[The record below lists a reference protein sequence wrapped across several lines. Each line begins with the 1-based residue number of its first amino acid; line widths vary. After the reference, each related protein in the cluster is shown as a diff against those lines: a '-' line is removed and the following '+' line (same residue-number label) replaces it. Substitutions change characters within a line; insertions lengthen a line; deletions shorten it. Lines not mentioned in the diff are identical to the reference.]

1 MSKHYGKLVVFMF
14 CFALMAGCQ
23 QDKEAAKKPAKE
35 EQAVKAEGK
44 ETPKQQPDER
54 SSTFSSDAPELPA
67 NLEGAL
73 KYTAGKFSAKETK
86 DLDDE
91 VKAELST
98 VPKFPENADEEQYD
112 TLIRYLYS
120 LYKRDY
126 VDPRE
131 ALKAQQ
137 VGAAP
142 ASQDAPAEKGTYNV
156 EVILD
161 SSGSMANKMGLK
173 TRMELAKEAIRKFA
187 ASLPK
192 EANISLR
199 VYGHKGTGAEKDKQ
213 LSCGSNELVYSP
225 QSFNASG
232 LDTAL
237 GKFKPAGW
245 TPLAGAIK
253 AAQDDLA
260 AYKGK
265 ENKNIIYIVSDG
277 IETCGG
283 NPVAAA
289 ESLKASGIDPVVNI
303 IGFDVNAKDA
313 EQLHSIA
320 KAAGGIYKNVQNQ
333 DQLQNEFQKS
343 IQESLDWI
351 NWKNKES
358 LNALTK
364 SNNQMLDIYGLTN
377 EWRAKIR
384 QEQYLVQFSLVE
396 LDSQGKIT
404 NKQNYEIFE
413 RAKGFFNKEIELVDE
428 LEKTLIQSTKQ
439 DLDTT
444 LKQIDSIYE
453 QNVSQK

>member
-1 MSKHYGKLVVFMF
+1 MNKHYFKLAAFMF
-14 CFALMAGCQ
+14 CFIVLTGCQ
-23 QDKEAAKKPAKE
+23 QDKKEAKKPAKE
-35 EQAVKAEGK
+35 EQTVKAEEK
-44 ETPKQQPDER
+44 ETPKQPDVKDSE
-54 SSTFSSDAPELPA
+54 FGSDVPELPA
-67 NLEGAL
+67 NLEEAL
-73 KYTAGKFSAKETK
+73 KYPAGKFSAKK
-86 DLDDE
+86 AQDLDQE
-91 VKAELST
+91 IKSELST
-98 VPKFPENADEEQYD
+98 VPNLPENADMEQYD
-112 TLIRYLYS
+112 KLIKYLYS

-126 VDPRE
+126 NDPRE
-131 ALKAQQ
+131 VLKALQ
-137 VGAAP
+137 VGAMP
-142 ASQDAPAEKGTYNV
+142 ASQGAAGEKRVYNV
-156 EVILD
+156 EIILD
-161 SSGSMANKMGLK
+161 SSGSMANKMGSK

-213 LSCGSNELVYSP
+213 LSCDSNELVYSP
-225 QSFNASG
+225 QSFNASE

-253 AAQDDLA
+253 AAQNDLA

-265 ENKNIIYIVSDG
+265 ENKNIIYVVSDG

-283 NPVAAA
+283 NPVTAA

-313 EQLHSIA
+313 HQLQSIA
-320 KAAGGIYKNVQNQ
+320 KAAGGVYKNVQNQ

-351 NWKNKES
+351 NWKSKES

-396 LDSQGKIT
+396 LDLQGKIT
-404 NKQNYEIFE
+404 NSQSYRIFE
-413 RAKGFFNKEIELVDE
+413 RAKVFFNKEIELVDE

-444 LKQIDSIYE
+444 LKQIDSIYGE
-453 QNVSQK
+453 NVSQN

>member
-1 MSKHYGKLVVFMF
+1 MNKHYFNLTAFMF
-14 CFALMAGCQ
+14 CFVLLTGCQ
-23 QDKEAAKKPAKE
+23 QDKKEAKNPANE
-35 EQAVKAEGK
+35 EQAVKAEEK
-44 ETPKQQPDER
+44 EAPKQPDLK
-54 SSTFSSDAPELPA
+54 SSTFGSEASDLPA
-67 NLEGAL
+67 NLQQAL
-73 KYTAGKFSAKETK
+73 EYPAGKFSAKK
-86 DLDDE
+86 AQDLDQEMKD
-91 VKAELST
+91 ELST
-98 VPKFPENADEEQYD
+98 VPNIPENADMEQYD
-112 TLIRYLYS
+112 NLIKYLYS

-126 VDPRE
+126 EDPRK

-137 VGAAP
+137 VGSTP
-142 ASQDAPAEKGTYNV
+142 DSREVTAEKRAYNV
-156 EVILD
+156 EIILD
-161 SSGSMANKMGLK
+161 SSGSMANKMGSK
-173 TRMELAKEAIRKFA
+173 TRMKLAKEAIGEFA

-199 VYGHKGTGAEKDKQ
+199 VYGHKGTGSEKDKQ

-225 QSFNASG
+225 QSFNASE
-232 LDTAL
+232 LDAAL

-253 AAQDDLA
+253 AAQIDLA

-265 ENKNIIYIVSDG
+265 ENKNIIYVVSDG

-289 ESLKASGIDPVVNI
+289 ESLKASRIDPVVNI
-303 IGFDVNAKDA
+303 IGFDVNTKDA
-313 EQLHSIA
+313 QQLQSIA
-320 KAAGGIYKNVQNQ
+320 KAAGGVYRNVQNQ

-343 IQESLDWI
+343 VQESLDWI
-351 NWKNKES
+351 NWKNEQS
-358 LNALTK
+358 LDAMNK
-364 SNNQMLDIYGLTN
+364 SNNQMLDIYGLAN

-384 QEQYLVQFSLVE
+384 EEQYLVQFSLVE
-396 LDSQGKIT
+396 LDFQGKIT
-404 NKQNYEIFE
+404 NSQSYEIFE

-453 QNVSQK
+453 ENVSQK

>member
-1 MSKHYGKLVVFMF
+1 MNKHYFKLAAFML
-14 CFALMAGCQ
+14 CFIVLTGCQ
-23 QDKEAAKKPAKE
+23 QEKKEAKKPAKE
-35 EQAVKAEGK
+35 EQTVKAEEK
-44 ETPKQQPDER
+44 ETPKQPDVKDSE
-54 SSTFSSDAPELPA
+54 FGSDVPELPA
-67 NLEGAL
+67 NLEEAL
-73 KYTAGKFSAKETK
+73 KYPAGKFSAKK
-86 DLDDE
+86 AQDLDQE
-91 VKAELST
+91 IKAELST
-98 VPKFPENADEEQYD
+98 VPNIPENADMEQYD
-112 TLIRYLYS
+112 TLIKYLYS

-126 VDPRE
+126 EDPRE
-131 ALKAQQ
+131 VLKALQ
-137 VGAAP
+137 VGTMP
-142 ASQDAPAEKGTYNV
+142 ASQDAPGEKRAYNV
-156 EVILD
+156 EIILD
-161 SSGSMANKMGLK
+161 SSGSMANKMGSK

-225 QSFNASG
+225 QSFNATE

-245 TPLAGAIK
+245 TPLAEAIK
-253 AAQDDLA
+253 AAQNDLA

-265 ENKNIIYIVSDG
+265 ENKNIIYVVSDG
-277 IETCGG
+277 IETCEG
-283 NPVAAA
+283 NPVSAA
-289 ESLKASGIDPVVNI
+289 ENLKASGIDPVVNI

-313 EQLHSIA
+313 QQLQSIA
-320 KAAGGIYKNVQNQ
+320 KAAGGVYKNVQNQ

-351 NWKNKES
+351 NWKSKES

-396 LDSQGKIT
+396 LDMQAKIT

-413 RAKGFFNKEIELVDE
+413 RAKVFFNKEIELVDE

-453 QNVSQK
+453 ENVSQK